1 MEQARGSPKLALIK
15 STTQFHQLLSTRR
28 HIGAPVPFYE
38 LGYDG
43 VCFHWDK
50 AWSSI

>member
-1 MEQARGSPKLALIK
+1 MEQARGSTDLALIK
-15 STTQFHQLLSTRR
+15 STTQFHQLLSICR

-38 LGYDG
+38 LGYDD